1 MIKTKK
7 KKKTTKKPLKTNAA
21 LNKIDRKPKLTN
33 KQKIFIA
40 EYLIDLDGTQ
50 AAIRAGYSKKS
61 ANAISG
67 ENLLKP
73 HIRAAID
80 EAIEERRKKLSV
92 TAESVIAELAL
103 IGFADMSDFVKVS
116 DGGAVQVIPLD
127 ELAESKS
134 RIIKKIKEKRTI
146 KTLKGTKDQP
156 DGEMVLDDTVEF
168 ELCDKVKSLELLSR
182 HLGILHDKQEVDVKQ
197 PVNVTIKKFYRRNN
211 GPGTAA

>member
-1 MIKTKK
+1 MIKPKK
-7 KKKTTKKPLKTNAA
+7 KKKTAKKPLKTNAA
-21 LNKIDRKPKLTN
+21 LNKTDRKPKLTN

-61 ANAISG
+61 ANAIAG
-67 ENLLKP
+67 ENILKP
-73 HIRAAID
+73 HIRAIID

-182 HLGILHDKQEVDVKQ
+182 HLGILHDKHEVDVKQ
-197 PVNVTIKKFYRRNN
+197 PVNVTIKKFYRSKDES
-211 GPGTAA
+211 GAAV